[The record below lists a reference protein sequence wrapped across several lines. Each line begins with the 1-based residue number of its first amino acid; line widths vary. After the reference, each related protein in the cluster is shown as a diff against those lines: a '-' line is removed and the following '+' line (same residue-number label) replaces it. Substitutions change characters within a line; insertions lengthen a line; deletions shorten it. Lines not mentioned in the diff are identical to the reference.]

1 MNEQCADL
9 FHSMQR
15 INSTLNRQSALFSPA
30 TKDLEEI
37 VTEVDAES
45 QQTIERLLLLPGNER
60 RNLRGV

>member
-1 MNEQCADL
+1 
-9 FHSMQR
+9 MQR

-30 TKDLEEI
+30 TKDLKEI